1 MQLNRLLSA
10 VAIVLVLG
18 ASVVFAVSYIEFSKS
33 NYKDSIKYSLTEN
46 QIGFDYSC
54 NERVYSL
61 YLVLTNDG
69 PKLIQN
75 LSISVTNGICEGAVP
90 PIPTSLPP
98 FRNVSL
104 HLYTNTQRGSITV
117 SGNNTLLTIK
127 F

>member
-1 MQLNRLLSA
+1 M
-10 VAIVLVLG
+10 VLVLG
-18 ASVVFAVSYIEFSKS
+18 ASIVFAVSYIEFSKS

-61 YLVLTNDG
+61 YLVLTNVG

-75 LSISVTNGICEGAVP
+75 LSLSVTNGICEGAVP
-90 PIPTSLPP
+90 PIPPSLPP
-98 FRNVSL
+98 SRNISL
-104 HLYTNTQRGSITV
+104 YLYTNTQSGSVTV